1 MFENEWFP
9 KANAIGVSW
18 REFWEMNP
26 HIINLLI
33 KGHHEKIKEQDYL
46 AWLFGQ
52 YTLSAVSTAIERNLA
67 GKKAR
72 SKYVQ
77 EPMLQRYFENYKLT
91 SEQICEREIEKAI
104 VAELKYMSMTAKKG
118 LPETMIK

>member
-18 REFWEMNP
+18 HEFWGMNP

-33 KGHHEKIKEQDYL
+33 KGHQEKIKEQDYL

-52 YTLSAVSTAIERNLA
+52 YTLSAVMVAVEHNLA
-67 GKKAR
+67 GEKAK
-72 SKYVQ
+72 SKYIK
-77 EPMLQRYFENYKLT
+77 EPFLYSTIEEKEENKNKESKEEIAIFEMKQR
-91 SEQICEREIEKAI
+91 IKA
-104 VAELKYMSMTAKKG
+104 LRMQG
-118 LPETMIK
+118 LPESPE